1 MDRFLKRKYDNSEDV
16 GSSSSKCKT
25 RKFNDEYLQYG
36 FVVIESG
43 GEQKGQ
49 CVEVGCNKVL
59 ANSSL
64 APAKLRRHQDAFHK
78 DSKSKKLD
86 YFKKKA
92 HALFLQKN
100 ALKSSINP
108 STSILK
114 ASYKGALR
122 IGICKKAFTI
132 AKEFALPFTIDLC
145 EEVASKAVV
154 KKLKTIPLSN
164 DTIQSRVMEMASD
177 TEDQLLEK
185 LKASLFY
192 AVQLDESTD
201 VSGKALLL
209 VFVRYCEQ
217 EGFNED
223 ILFCGELPTKTTSVE
238 VMKCVENYFISKG
251 LEWNKCVGI
260 CTDGQRL

>member
-122 IGICKKAFTI
+122 IRICKKAFTI
-132 AKEFALPFTIDLC
+132 AKEFALPFTIDLWLHQ
-145 EEVASKAVV
+145 K
-154 KKLKTIPLSN
+154 
-164 DTIQSRVMEMASD
+164 
-177 TEDQLLEK
+177 QLLK
-185 LKASLFY
+185 NLKQFLF
-192 AVQLDESTD
+192 LMTPSNPG
-201 VSGKALLL
+201 SWRWL
-209 VFVRYCEQ
+209 VIQR
-217 EGFNED
+217 
-223 ILFCGELPTKTTSVE
+223 I
-238 VMKCVENYFISKG
+238 NY
-251 LEWNKCVGI
+251 WRN
-260 CTDGQRL
+260 